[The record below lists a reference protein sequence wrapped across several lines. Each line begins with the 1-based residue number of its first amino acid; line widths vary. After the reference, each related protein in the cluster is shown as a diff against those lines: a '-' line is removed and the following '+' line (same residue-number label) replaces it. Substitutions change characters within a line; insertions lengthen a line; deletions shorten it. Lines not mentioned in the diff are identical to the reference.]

1 MRLSHVA
8 LCLLACLLW
17 SGNFIAVKMGLNAH
31 LTPFL
36 LTALRFALAS
46 CLIPF
51 VPRPAGVS
59 WFALALIGIVIG
71 VGQYGGASLSVAA
84 GLSPAITAL
93 ILQTQALLTIGLA
106 RGFLG
111 ETLSRRVVAGCVLAL
126 VGVAM
131 LVKTGGSATVP
142 WLSASGMML
151 AFAAAFA
158 AGAGNILIKRF
169 AGRGNALHLAIWISP
184 FPILPLTALSFWTE
198 PSPFLTLTHLNYLTS
213 GGVVAYGAIV
223 SAIGGTAI
231 WAWLLKRHP
240 AGQVALFSPAVPIF
254 AFVLSAALFGETP
267 DLHQMIATAVVVVGL
282 LVASSTFRLPRPE
295 RLRLRR
301 APLKAFDDP
310 QRLWDRR
317 PVSRLTSLG

>member
-17 SGNFIAVKMGLNAH
+17 SGNFIAVKLGLDAH

-93 ILQTQALLTIGLA
+93 ILQTQALLTVGLA
-106 RGFLG
+106 RGFLR
-111 ETLSRRVVAGCVLAL
+111 EALSRRVVAGCVLAL
-126 VGVAM
+126 LGMGM
-131 LVKTGGSATVP
+131 LVKAGGGATMPV
-142 WLSASGMML
+142 LSASGL
-151 AFAAAFA
+151 IFAFAAAFS
-158 AGAGNILIKRF
+158 AGAGNILMKRC

-184 FPILPLTALSFWTE
+184 FPILPLTALSLWAE
-198 PSPFLTLTHLNYLTS
+198 PSPLQTLQHVDYFAS
-213 GGVVAYGAIV
+213 GAVIAYGALV
-223 SAIGGTAI
+223 SSIGGTAI

-254 AFVLSAALFGETP
+254 AFGLSAAFFGDTP
-267 DLHQMIATAVVVVGL
+267 NAHQVAATALVVLGL
-282 LVASSTFRLPRPE
+282 LVASARFRLPR
-295 RLRLRR
+295 
-301 APLKAFDDP
+301 AT
-310 QRLWDRR
+310 RLWLAPGPAAR
-317 PVSRLTSLG
+317 